1 MDITTSPNHLIIV
14 CCHAIYTGGPGGS
27 AEESNWLIEPF
38 QRGET
43 GTYIAHIEAG
53 VRELSRDKDA
63 ILVFSGGATKRDR
76 TQRSEG
82 EGYLVS
88 VVLNVKI
95 HGSVARHW
103 AKHAM
108 RCGAA

>member
-1 MDITTSPNHLIIV
+1 M
-14 CCHAIYTGGPGGS
+14 A
-27 AEESNWLIEPF
+27 
-38 QRGET
+38 
-43 GTYIAHIEAG
+43 TYIAHVEAG

-88 VVLNVKI
+88 VVGTQCERSWVRGHN
-95 HGSVARHW
+95 
-103 AKHAM
+103 
-108 RCGAA
+108 